1 MFSGSCTGIG
11 FASRS
16 NVGKVRLALRSL
28 WRAPGF
34 TSAGALVLA
43 IAIGGSTAVFSV
55 LRGVLLRPLGFRS
68 PEQLIRIYESPAGID
83 SRWAFSGPDFLD
95 FAAENSAFQSTAGI
109 RAEQQT
115 LTGRGPPTQVRIA
128 RVSASFFST
137 LRAWPMIGR
146 APLAEEDVAG
156 SSRVVV
162 LTDGFWRREMGGDRA
177 ALGRTLTLDGRT
189 YTIVGVMAR
198 DFHFPLLRQA
208 EILVP
213 LALEGREKEFRGIN
227 WVTVIARL
235 KDGLG
240 VHEAQADLDVLA
252 PRINGRIAEHIGW
265 RLEAQPLLQDLVGPV
280 RPALTALL
288 GAVLLAL
295 LLACADLASLFL
307 ARGIAR
313 QRELAIRAA
322 LGGGR
327 SELVRR
333 LMTEAMLLAAI
344 GGGLGLLIAPW
355 CLSGLL
361 ALAPADTPR
370 LDEVHLDGAVL
381 LFSLGASTAA
391 GLLAGLV
398 PALQVTQPH
407 LMEVLT
413 NGSGGTAKRQRAR
426 SALVVAETA
435 LAFVLAVGAGLMIRT
450 VSGLLEV
457 PTGLASPERVLVA
470 DMDLPQSRYPR
481 DRISALSRELLQRL
495 SAASGVQSAALVTN
509 VPLDPRARAEFGFA
523 IEGEAYP
530 PGQGPKAEIV
540 FATPGYL
547 QTMGIPLLR
556 GRDLQWTDV
565 KSSPHIVLVNEAF
578 VRRFFPSS
586 DPLGR
591 RITELVGP
599 DDPWEIAGVI
609 GDVHTQGL
617 DRAPA
622 PLIVVPLQQFPV
634 PTLRLAARAAGRN
647 PMQLLATMRS
657 EVLMIDKDVPLSSPR
672 ALPQIVNDSLGT
684 RRFQMTLL
692 SIFALVALTLAALG
706 IYGVTAYSVTQRARE
721 IGIRMALGAAPARVL
736 QMVLGGGVRLSLLG
750 VAIGV
755 VAALPATRALGTL
768 VYRVS
773 TTDPLTLTAAG
784 ALLIGAAALASWVP
798 ARRAIRLDPAISLRA
813 E

>member
-1 MFSGSCTGIG
+1 
-11 FASRS
+11 
-16 NVGKVRLALRSL
+16 VGNVRLALRSL
-28 WRAPGF
+28 SRAPGF
-34 TSAGALVLA
+34 TGAGALVLA

-68 PEQLIRIYESPAGID
+68 PEQLIRVYERPAGID
-83 SRWAFSGPDFLD
+83 ARWSFSGPDFLD
-95 FAAENSAFQSTAGI
+95 IAAENSAFESTAGI
-109 RAEQQT
+109 RPDQQT

-137 LRAWPMIGR
+137 LRASPTIGR
-146 APLAEEDVAG
+146 APLAEEDVGG
-156 SSRVVV
+156 SSRVAV
-162 LTDGFWRREMGGDRA
+162 LTDGFWRREMGGDPA

-189 YTIVGVMAR
+189 YTIVGVMAP

-213 LALEGREKEFRGIN
+213 LALEGWLKEFRGTY
-227 WVTVIARL
+227 WLTVIARL
-235 KDGLG
+235 KGGLG
-240 VHEAQADLDVLA
+240 VREAQADLDVLS
-252 PRINGRIAEHIGW
+252 PRIHSRSEEHVGW

-280 RPALTALL
+280 KPALTALL

-327 SELVRR
+327 SELVRQ
-333 LMTEAMLLAAI
+333 LMTEAMLLAVI

-361 ALAPADTPR
+361 ALAPADIPR
-370 LDEVHLDGAVL
+370 LDEVRLDGAVL
-381 LFSLGASTAA
+381 LFSLAASTAA
-391 GLLAGLV
+391 GLLAGLI

-413 NGSGGTAKRQRAR
+413 NASGGSARRPRAR

-450 VSGLLEV
+450 VSGLLGV

-470 DMDLPQSRYPR
+470 DVDLPQSRYPS
-481 DRISALSRELLQRL
+481 DRIATFARELLQRL
-495 SAASGVQSAALVTN
+495 SVAPGVQNAALVTN
-509 VPLDPRARAEFGFA
+509 VPLDPRDRREFGFG
-523 IEGEAYP
+523 IQGEAYP
-530 PGQGPKAEIV
+530 PGQPPTAEIV
-540 FATPGYL
+540 FASPGYL
-547 QTMGIPLLR
+547 ETVGIPLVR
-556 GRDLQWTDV
+556 GRDLRWTDV
-565 KSSPHIVLVNEAF
+565 KSAPHIVLVNEAF
-578 VRRFFPSS
+578 VRRLFPTG

-591 RITELVGP
+591 RITDLLGP
-599 DDPWEIAGVI
+599 GNDPWEIAGVI

-617 DRAPA
+617 DQAPA
-622 PLIVVPLQQFPV
+622 PLMVVPLQQFPV

-647 PMQLLATMRS
+647 PMQLLATLRS
-657 EVLMIDKDVPLSSPR
+657 ELLTVDKDVPLSSPR
-672 ALPQIVNDSLGT
+672 ALPQIVIASLGS

-692 SIFALVALTLAALG
+692 SIFAAVALTLAALG

-750 VAIGV
+750 VAIGL
-755 VAALPATRALGTL
+755 AASLPATRMLGTL

-773 TTDPLTLTAAG
+773 TTDPVTLVATG
-784 ALLIGAAALASWVP
+784 ALLVGAAALASWVP
-798 ARRAIRLDPAISLRA
+798 ARRATRLDPAISLRA

>member
-1 MFSGSCTGIG
+1 
-11 FASRS
+11 
-16 NVGKVRLALRSL
+16 VGNLRFALRAL
-28 WRAPGF
+28 LRAPGF
-34 TSAGALVLA
+34 TGAGVLVLA
-43 IAIGGSTAVFSV
+43 IAIGGSTSVFSV

-68 PEQLIRIYESPAGID
+68 PEQLIRIYERPAGID
-83 SRWAFSGPDFLD
+83 ARWGFSGPDFVDL
-95 FAAENSAFQSTAGI
+95 AAENSAFEATAGI
-109 RAEQQT
+109 RPEQQT
-115 LTGRGPPTQVRIA
+115 LTGRGVPTQIRIA

-137 LRAWPMIGR
+137 LRTQPKIGR
-146 APLAEEDVAG
+146 APLAEEDDARSARVA
-156 SSRVVV
+156 V
-162 LTDGFWRREMGGDRA
+162 LTDGFWRREMGGDPA

-189 YTIVGVMAR
+189 YTIVGVMAQ

-213 LALEGREKEFRGIN
+213 LALERGFEKEFRGTN
-227 WVTVIARL
+227 WITVIARL
-235 KDGLG
+235 KSGLG

-252 PRINGRIAEHIGW
+252 PRIHGRIEEHTGW
-265 RLEAQPLLQDLVGPV
+265 RLEAQPLLEDLVGPV
-280 RPALTALL
+280 KPALTALL

-327 SELVRR
+327 SELVRQ
-333 LMTEAMLLAAI
+333 LMTEALLLAAI
-344 GGGLGLLIAPW
+344 GGSLGLAIAPW

-361 ALAPADTPR
+361 ALAPPDTPR
-370 LDEVHLDGAVL
+370 LDEVRLDGAVL
-381 LFSLGASTAA
+381 LFSLAASTAA
-391 GLLAGLV
+391 GLLAGFV

-413 NGSGGTAKRQRAR
+413 NGSGGTGKRPRAR
-426 SALVVAETA
+426 SALVVVETA

-450 VSGLLEV
+450 VSSLLEV

-470 DMDLPQSRYPR
+470 DTDLPQSRYPS
-481 DRISALSRELLQRL
+481 DRISMFARELVQRL

-509 VPLDPRARAEFGFA
+509 VPLDPRSRAEFGFD
-523 IEGEAYP
+523 IEGEASV
-530 PGQGPKAEIV
+530 PGQAPKAEIV

-547 QTMGIPLLR
+547 ETLGIPLLR

-565 KSSPHIVLVNEAF
+565 PSAPHIVLVNEAF
-578 VRRFFPSS
+578 VRRFFPNGE
-586 DPLGR
+586 PLGR
-591 RITELVGP
+591 RIDHLVGP
-599 DDPWEIAGVI
+599 PDPWQIAGVI

-617 DRAPA
+617 DRAPV
-622 PLIVVPLQQFPV
+622 PLIVVPLPQFPV
-634 PTLRLAARAAGRN
+634 PTLRLAVRTAARD
-647 PMQLLATMRS
+647 PMQLVATVRS
-657 EVLMIDKDVPLSSPR
+657 ELLASDKDLPLSAPR
-672 ALPQIVNDSLGT
+672 ALPQIVSNSLGV

-692 SIFALVALTLAALG
+692 SIFAAVALTLAALG
-706 IYGVTAYSVTQRARE
+706 IYGVTAYSVTQRTRE

-736 QMVLGGGVRLSLLG
+736 RMVLGGGVRLSLLG

-755 VAALPATRALGTL
+755 AAALPATRALGTL

-773 TTDPLTLTAAG
+773 TTDPATLIATG
-784 ALLIGAAALASWVP
+784 VLLVGAAALASWVP
-798 ARRAIRLDPAISLRA
+798 ARRAIRLDPATSLRA